1 MKRTFLF
8 LTCLIA
14 SLAMSIQLHAVT
26 IENGYHKMLVEG
38 KVWNYTH
45 HTVEGDRPFYVE
57 VKGDTMIDGN
67 ACKKVYV
74 CMANSR
80 QLYGSYYEYGNSVNA
95 YLASD
100 FKKNDGRWS
109 LVEQPAGS
117 ASKDLY
123 EFMVTGGTFGGGYYF
138 GTNTTFTIMGYIATR
153 RAGITSADDACNWP
167 SEVFPTCYDLV
178 KTSTGI
184 WGRAQLTYYR
194 QLTPVETWVSGIGD
208 SKWGILQPHHDAW
221 QEGDESIEFE
231 SCSQDG
237 QILFTKAD
245 FDAEALK
252 ADYKPFVEENKRW
265 TCWRNPYGAD
275 LYYFYLKGDT
285 IVDGR
290 TCKKLY
296 SQNEHN
302 DGLTRY
308 EGALY
313 EQDRRV
319 YRYLPGQTTAYS
331 YFDFSLKPGEE
342 SEPMDSS
349 PTFTQYINMTSN
361 LYELRDG
368 QLYRMIAFVIR
379 RGSRYDNM
387 GVWIEGVGPGYMLD
401 LSNHLEFYVMG
412 DGYGDGIIDCSV
424 NGQSV
429 YRTDRYSSVVGDD
442 DHLDDYLPFVE
453 LGKKWNVV
461 SSSNPDNGYNHEY
474 YMMTKEVERN
484 GKTYVQTNLR
494 NDVLC
499 KEEEVGLF
507 REENRRVYQYDETAG
522 RDIMLYDFSLKEG
535 DTFTYEYGFDQ
546 PVNCKV
552 LKQGSLTDGPKIVSL
567 CTPVSG
573 DSLNI
578 EYRWL
583 RTWTIGRDNGAG
595 GYEEF
600 ATWEECIG
608 GLKNVFS
615 PNNEKNSYLAYVE
628 RTDHETDYNKNEYLP
643 FSFHEALGQIHGC
656 DLPTGAVTN
665 WEDYNHQLTYE
676 LEGNNLH
683 IYGSAFTNCGR
694 NNYAFFHEEKTTD
707 PLVHR
712 IKFQIQAV
720 EPVATC
726 MALHATNF
734 YVPGFDPN
742 MNYIVADDQGVEHP
756 VINKTPQTAYR
767 PMIEDGKV
775 WKVGDITSGNPAQ
788 CVEHFYFDGD
798 TIIDG
803 KTCKQMMC
811 QRYVN
816 PDFHFE
822 QPALYYVGAWYEED
836 QKVYFHD
843 STNNLFK
850 LMYDFSIDANDT
862 IKIDNQSYV
871 IGPKQTGGMKGFKG
885 VYRDV
890 RLWADGGSIYSVP
903 WLEGVGGID
912 RPTTNV
918 YPGNVDPLWAL
929 MSCTVGDE
937 VIYFNDDYE
946 DGATPESAEARK
958 RIDFTHTIK
967 IKPKSRRTIDV
978 ESLLYGEYND
988 LQLGINLN
996 ALDDAYLVHIADET
1010 GKTVYEKTVNAG
1022 NVVGL
1027 NIDISTYPKG
1037 RYTITVENSS
1047 ETFTGRFETQPN
1059 GIEEVRSKSLETR
1072 GAIYNLQGQRLD
1084 TLQKGLNI
1092 VNGKKVIAK

>member
-123 EFMVTGGTFGGGYYF
+123 AFMRLGPFGYGYYR
-138 GTNTTFTIMGYIATR
+138 GTSVGLSLMGYIATR
-153 RAGITSADDACNWP
+153 RAGITSSDDACNWP
-167 SEVFPTCYDLV
+167 SQVFPTCYDLV

-221 QEGDESIEFE
+221 QEGDERIEFE
-231 SCSQDG
+231 SCSQDE

-252 ADYKPFVEENKRW
+252 TDYKPFVEENKRW
-265 TCWRNPYGAD
+265 TCWANPYGAD
-275 LYYFYLKGDT
+275 LYYFYIKGDT

-308 EGALY
+308 KGALY

-319 YRYLPGQTTAYS
+319 YRYLPGQTTAYL

-342 SEPMDSS
+342 SESMASS
-349 PTFTQYINMTSN
+349 PTYTSYITMTSD

-368 QLYRMIAFVIR
+368 QLYRMMAFVIR
-379 RGSRYDNM
+379 WGRDYSTNQ
-387 GVWIEGVGPGYMLD
+387 GVWIEGVGPGYEED
-401 LSNHLEFYVMG
+401 LSDPLDFYVTG

-474 YMMTKEVERN
+474 YMMMKEVERN

-583 RTWTIGRDNGAG
+583 CTWTIGRDNGAG

-628 RTDHETDYNKNEYLP
+628 RTDHETGYNKNEYLP

-676 LEGNNLH
+676 LEGNSLH
-683 IYGSAFTNCGR
+683 VYGSAFTNCGR
-694 NNYAFFHEEKTTD
+694 NNYAFFHEEKTDD

-742 MNYIVADDQGVEHP
+742 MNYIVVDDQGVEHP

-775 WKVGDITSGNPAQ
+775 WKVGSTLIRDNLVKM
-788 CVEHFYFDGD
+788 VEYYYFDGD
-798 TIIDG
+798 TVINN
-803 KTCKQMMC
+803 KTCKRMMC

-816 PDFHFE
+816 PEYPDYAIVMHY
-822 QPALYYVGAWYEED
+822 PMLRYVGAWYEED
-836 QKVYFHD
+836 QKVYFA
-843 STNNLFK
+843 TNNQVK
-850 LMYDFSIDANDT
+850 LLYDFSANANDT
-862 IKIDNQSYV
+862 IEISNNSYV
-871 IGPKQTGGMKGFKG
+871 VGAKQTGGVKGFKG
-885 VYRDV
+885 VYRDI
-890 RLWADGGSIYSVP
+890 LMGNYNTT

-912 RPTTNV
+912 GPTVSV
-918 YPGNVDPLWAL
+918 YSGEENHAIFL

-937 VIYFNDDYE
+937 VIYLNDEVE
-946 DGATPESAEARK
+946 DGATPEGARK
-958 RIDFTHTIK
+958 GRIDFTHTIK
-967 IKPKSRRTIDV
+967 IKPKARITRGT
-978 ESLLYGEYND
+978 ETPLYAEYSNQ
-988 LQLGINLN
+988 QLGINLN
-996 ALDDAYLVHIADET
+996 PLDNAYLVRIADET
-1010 GKTVYEKTVNAG
+1010 GKTVYEKAVNAG
-1022 NVVGL
+1022 NIVGL
-1027 NIDISTYPKG
+1027 SIDISAYAEG
-1037 RYTITVENSS
+1037 RYTITVENSN
-1047 ETFTGRFETQPN
+1047 ETFTGRFETQPT
-1059 GIEEVRSKSLETR
+1059 GIKEAKSKCLEAKD
-1072 GAIYNLQGQRLD
+1072 AIYNLQGQRLR

-1092 VNGKKVIAK
+1092 VNGQKVYTK